1 MNSNKHKPVIGLLGG
16 AGAGKS
22 SVAREFARLG
32 CGVVCADA
40 INHQVQERAEVIEKI
55 RGFWG
60 EQVVDENGGISRKA
74 LGNIVFHNKAEL
86 KKLTGLVHPLIEIE
100 EKALI
105 ERYQKDPEIVAIVL
119 DIPLLLEN
127 GLETWCDKLV
137 FVDCDEEKRL
147 ERLRKNKGWDEKMQK
162 KVENLQ
168 ISLDTKE
175 KISDYSISNNS
186 RKQDLAPQITRLYSE
201 ITEDS

>member
-1 MNSNKHKPVIGLLGG
+1 MIGLLGG

-22 SVAREFARLG
+22 SVAREFAKLG
-32 CGVVCADA
+32 CGVIGADA
-40 INHQVQERAEVIEKI
+40 INHQVQQQTEVIEKI

-60 EQVVDENGGISRKA
+60 EEVLDETGGINRKA
-74 LGNIVFHNKAEL
+74 LGNIVFHDITEL
-86 KKLTGLVHPLIEIE
+86 KKLTNLVHPLIEIE

-105 ERYQKDPEIVAIVL
+105 ERHQKAPEITAIVL

-127 GLETWCDKLV
+127 GLESWCNKLV
-137 FVDCDEEKRL
+137 FVECDEESRL
-147 ERLRKNKGWDEKMQK
+147 ERLRENKGWDEEKQK

-175 KISDYSISNNS
+175 KISDYKVKNYSK
-186 RKQDLAPQITRLYSE
+186 KQDLAQQITRLYSE
-201 ITEDS
+201 IIENL

>member
-1 MNSNKHKPVIGLLGG
+1 MIGLLGG

-22 SVAREFARLG
+22 SVAREFAKLG
-32 CGVVCADA
+32 CGVISADA
-40 INHQVQERAEVIEKI
+40 INHQVQQQTEVIEKI

-60 EQVVDENGGISRKA
+60 EEVLDETGSINRKA
-74 LGNIVFHNKAEL
+74 LGNIVFHDKAEL
-86 KKLTGLVHPLIEIE
+86 KKLTNLVHPLIEIE

-105 ERYQKDPEIVAIVL
+105 ERHQKAPEITAIVL

-127 GLETWCDKLV
+127 GLESWCNKLV
-137 FVDCDEEKRL
+137 FVECDEESRL
-147 ERLRKNKGWDEKMQK
+147 ERLRENKGWDEEKQK

-175 KISDYSISNNS
+175 KISDYKVKNYS
-186 RKQDLAPQITRLYSE
+186 KKKDLAQQITRLYSE
-201 ITEDS
+201 IIENL